1 MSSEKEYT
9 LVFVRKVNEDGKNMV
24 LLGMK
29 KRGFG
34 AGKWNGF
41 GGKIEEG
48 ESIEEGARREL
59 MEESSLQALSLTRR
73 GYLVFDM
80 AESCKTLKVHVFET
94 FDFSGDPGES
104 SEMRPQWFEESE
116 IPYSGMWPD
125 DTHWL
130 PQVLSGMSILGRF
143 EYSDDDTIDDFSVK
157 IQ

>member
-1 MSSEKEYT
+1 MSSEKEFT
-9 LVFVRKVNEDGKNMV
+9 LVFVRKVAADGQKMV

-48 ESIEEGARREL
+48 ESVEEGAKREL
-59 MEESSLQALSLTRR
+59 MEECSLETSSLTRR

-80 AESCKTLKVHVFET
+80 EESNKILKVHVFET
-94 FDFSGDPGES
+94 FEYSGEPEES
-104 SEMRPQWFEESE
+104 SEMRPQWFEESA
-116 IPYSGMWPD
+116 IPYDGMWPD
-125 DTHWL
+125 DRLWL
-130 PQVLSGMSILGRF
+130 PQVLAGNSVLGRF
-143 EYSDDDTIDDFSVK
+143 DYSDDDTIEDYSVK

>member
-1 MSSEKEYT
+1 MSSEKEFT
-9 LVFVRKVNEDGKNMV
+9 LIFVRKVSEDGKKMV

-48 ESIEEGARREL
+48 ESNEDGAMREL
-59 MEESSLQALSLTRR
+59 MEECSLQTTSLSRR
-73 GYLVFDM
+73 GYLVFHM
-80 AESCKTLKVHVFET
+80 EESNKVLKVHVYET
-94 FDFSGDPGES
+94 FQFSGEIVES

-116 IPYSGMWPD
+116 IPYDGMWPD
-125 DTHWL
+125 DKLWL
-130 PQVLSGMSILGRF
+130 PQVLAGSSVLGRF
-143 EYSDDDTIDDFSVK
+143 EYSDDNTIEDYSVK

>member
-9 LVFVRKVNEDGKNMV
+9 LVFVRKNTDDGKKMV

-48 ESIEEGARREL
+48 ESIENGAKREL
-59 MEESSLQALSLTRR
+59 DEECSLNIQSLKRR

-80 AESCKTLKVHVFET
+80 AESQKMLKVHVFDT
-94 FDFSGDPGES
+94 YDFEGEPMES
-104 SEMRPQWFEESE
+104 SEMRPQWFEEKD
-116 IPYSGMWPD
+116 IPYNGMWPD
-125 DTHWL
+125 DKHWL
-130 PQVLSGMSILGRF
+130 PQVLEGKSILGRF
-143 EYSDDDTIDDFSVK
+143 EYSDDDTIEDFSVNE
-157 IQ
+157 Q